1 MLGIDFV
8 GPLPITPK
16 GNSMILTIT
25 DLFSKWTEAY
35 PLPDKQATSVAAA
48 LVNLFCNKG
57 IPKAVLSDN
66 GSEFCNEVINLI
78 LITIEL
84 FHHWSFSKFRFF
96 IEKLIREISLTVR
109 SWNKFERRT
118 IYFSLNSR
126 GRGRRMTVKSSPEKK
141 ICDNSRMQTPVWFL
155 KPITPLTLW
164 MHMNKQVDSWLNQR
178 LVAHKVET
186 NYMIQISKLCTQTPT
201 SINSISLS
209 KEY

>member
-25 DLFSKWTEAY
+25 DLFSKRTEAY
-35 PLPDKQATSVAAA
+35 PLPDKQATSVVAA
-48 LVNLFCNKG
+48 LVNLFCNKC

-84 FHHWSFSKFRFF
+84 FHHWSVSKFRFF
-96 IEKLIREISLTVR
+96 TEKLIREISLTVR

-118 IYFSLNSR
+118 IYFKLNSR
-126 GRGRRMTVKSSPEKK
+126 GRGRRMTVKSSLEKK
-141 ICDNSRMQTPVWFL
+141 TCDNSMRQTPDWFL
-155 KPITPLTLW
+155 KPITLLTLW
-164 MHMNKQVDSWLNQR
+164 MHMNKQVDPWLNQR
-178 LVAHKVET
+178 LVAHKLET
-186 NYMIQISKLCTQTPT
+186 SYMI
-201 SINSISLS
+201 
-209 KEY
+209 

>member
-8 GPLPITPK
+8 GPLPIMPK

-25 DLFSKWTEAY
+25 GLSSKWKEAY

-66 GSEFCNEVINLI
+66 GSEFCNEVIFNINYLI

-84 FHHWSFSKFRFF
+84 SHNWSFSKFRFF
-96 IEKLIREISLTVR
+96 IEKLIREISLTAR

-141 ICDNSRMQTPVWFL
+141 VCDNSRLQTPVWFL
-155 KPITPLTLW
+155 KPITLLTLW
-164 MHMNKQVDSWLNQR
+164 MHMNKQAELDS
-178 LVAHKVET
+178 T
-186 NYMIQISKLCTQTPT
+186 NGL
-201 SINSISLS
+201 
-209 KEY
+209 